1 MREQRSTEGRHS
13 GIARVLRIG
22 SMHDADPDDDYWL
35 DKTDRER
42 LRALELCRE
51 RCYGR
56 AAVVGRLA
64 RVLEIADEASR

>member
-1 MREQRSTEGRHS
+1 MQ
-13 GIARVLRIG
+13 
-22 SMHDADPDDDYWL
+22 DADPDADYWL
-35 DKTDRER
+35 DKSDRER

-64 RVLEIADEASR
+64 RVLELADEASR

>member
-1 MREQRSTEGRHS
+1 
-13 GIARVLRIG
+13 
-22 SMHDADPDDDYWL
+22 MHDADPDDDYWL

>member
-1 MREQRSTEGRHS
+1 MREERSTEGGHP
-13 GIARVLRIG
+13 GIARVIRIG
-22 SMHDADPDDDYWL
+22 SMQDADPDADYWL
-35 DKTDRER
+35 DKSDRER

-64 RVLEIADEASR
+64 RVLELADEASR

>member
-1 MREQRSTEGRHS
+1 MHEGRAANDQAS
-13 GIARVLRIG
+13 GVARVMRLG
-22 SMHDADPDDDYWL
+22 SMHDADPDADYWL
-35 DKTDRER
+35 DKSDRER

-51 RCYGR
+51 ACYGR